1 MGHETLARRVVES
14 EEMATIKPL
23 LPQGK
28 PPLTPPKEGEQ
39 TLSPALPL
47 YGEGVP
53 SGEKTP
59 SPYVG
64 CFIILSP
71 SRSPRGEGYSPFQVG
86 ESIRME
92 ITK

>member
-23 LPQGK
+23 LSQGK
-28 PPLTPPKEGEQ
+28 PPLTPPKEWEQ

-59 SPYVG
+59 SP
-64 CFIILSP
+64 C
-71 SRSPRGEGYSPFQVG
+71 GYSPFQVG